1 MKRIFLMAVLTG
13 SCGFF
18 AAANAQSASNTT
30 NTNSVPGATFSAPG
44 GSSGLSCDY
53 VHKIGLG
60 VTLGEPTGGS
70 IKYWLNDTMAIDGA
84 AGWSSHDHTDFYMH
98 GDLLWHNFDLIPVP
112 RGRMPVYIGV
122 GGLVRF
128 RNDGYDNQV
137 GIRLPLGVDYMFE
150 NTPVDVFAEVAPA
163 MDVSPDV
170 RGDFT
175 GGVGIRFWF

>member
-1 MKRIFLMAVLTG
+1 MNKTIIMAALTG
-13 SCGFF
+13 LCGFSTV
-18 AAANAQSASNTT
+18 AVAQSTTTT
-30 NTNSVPGATFSAPG
+30 NAVPGTAPSAL
-44 GSSGLSCDY
+44 SNSASEGLSDNY

-60 VTLGEPTGGS
+60 VTLGEPMGGT

-84 AGWSSHDHTDFYMH
+84 AGWSSHDNTDFYMH

-112 RGRMPVYIGV
+112 QGRMPVYIGV

-150 NTPVDVFAEVAPA
+150 NSPVDVFAEVAPA
-163 MDVSPDV
+163 LDVSPDV

-175 GGVGIRFWF
+175 GGVGVRFWF